1 MFASCKLFRL
11 FAKQKLFGKLF
22 GKPVE
27 KCLLLVNYLDCLS
40 NRNCLVNCLANPL
53 KSACKLF
60 RLFAKQKLFGKL
72 FGKPVGEGWVGS
84 LRYHQLVS
92 TSLGVPDG
100 SNERY
105 GHM

>member
-1 MFASCKLFRL
+1 MFASCKICRL

-27 KCLLLVNYLDCLS
+27 KCF
-40 NRNCLVNCLANPL
+40 A
-53 KSACKLF
+53 ACKLF
-60 RLFAKQKLFGKL
+60 RLFAIQKLFGKLFSKQFAKQKLFGKL